1 MWYMIYYTQNKGT
14 AQRSNYPKS
23 CTGVHSILKAVSLK
37 CKKDKDDDNA
47 SKLKEIANSI
57 HEHIYIKSDGSIDDG
72 FEIVSHP
79 MTLLTNLYLFQ
90 MQFLTPSCN
99 IDADLLVIKFHK
111 ITSLLA

>member
-72 FEIVSHP
+72 FEIASHP
-79 MTLLTNLYLFQ
+79 MTLDYHMRTF
-90 MQFLTPSCN
+90 S
-99 IDADLLVIKFHK
+99 
-111 ITSLLA
+111 SR